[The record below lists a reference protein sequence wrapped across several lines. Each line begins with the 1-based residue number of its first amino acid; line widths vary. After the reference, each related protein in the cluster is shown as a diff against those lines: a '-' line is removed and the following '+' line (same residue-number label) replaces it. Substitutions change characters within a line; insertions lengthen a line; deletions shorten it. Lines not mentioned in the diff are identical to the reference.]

1 MVKWSFPLVLF
12 LLFVSPGST
21 VTFHIVDSS
30 QNPLEGVEIFF
41 CARKEVTDAGGTA
54 TFTDIP
60 DLSSTSYGGCTLE
73 IKKEGYTSVSDAFAV
88 TEDMVLTYVLYSDV
102 TATVSGV
109 VYFDSEDNAAP
120 FVVIRI
126 YDAVTG
132 EALPTKL
139 TDAEGRFS
147 FEISVD
153 RPVYVVVS
161 DYENQKFYVTFEQE
175 QVLVVNTKGIISD
188 VEITVRD
195 TTGMFLE
202 GVSTRL
208 EAGTVVYEGKTDA
221 TGKAVIRNVS
231 NGEYTL
237 TIEKK
242 GYTAKVQDIFVAS
255 PERGVPYTFDVV
267 MEKAAGTL
275 TVVVTSRSGVPVPA
289 QVTIT
294 CEGEEIS
301 RISFTE
307 TKTISLEP
315 CLYTVEIQ
323 AAGYEPVKRQ
333 ALILEGQT
341 KSFAFELEKIEET
354 ERTVKATSGR
364 FPVEAV
370 LFGVAAAAVILVVLL
385 YMKRR

>member
-1 MVKWSFPLVLF
+1 M
-12 LLFVSPGST
+12 
-21 VTFHIVDSS
+21 
-30 QNPLEGVEIFF
+30 
-41 CARKEVTDAGGTA
+41 
-54 TFTDIP
+54 
-60 DLSSTSYGGCTLE
+60 
-73 IKKEGYTSVSDAFAV
+73 
-88 TEDMVLTYVLYSDV
+88 
-102 TATVSGV
+102 
-109 VYFDSEDNAAP
+109 
-120 FVVIRI
+120 
-126 YDAVTG
+126 
-132 EALPTKL
+132 
-139 TDAEGRFS
+139 
-147 FEISVD
+147 
-153 RPVYVVVS
+153 
-161 DYENQKFYVTFEQE
+161 
-175 QVLVVNTKGIISD
+175 VNTKGIISD

-275 TVVVTSRSGVPVPA
+275 TVVVTSQSGEPVLA
-289 QVTIT
+289 QVTVT
-294 CEGEEIS
+294 REGEEIS
-301 RISFTE
+301 CISFTE
-307 TKTISLEP
+307 TKTILLEP
-315 CLYTVEIQ
+315 GIYTVEIE

-341 KSFAFELEKIEET
+341 KSFTFELEKTEEAK
-354 ERTVKATSGR
+354 RTVKATSER
-364 FPVEAV
+364 SPVEIV
-370 LFGVAAAAVILVVLL
+370 LFGVAAAAVILVVFL